1 MGKGRKRGFVVETGL
16 TVGGFGELRNWGF
29 LCGMDA
35 LGNWDNSMI
44 GDLNNYYPE
53 ARKNGMR
60 HILQL

>member
-1 MGKGRKRGFVVETGL
+1 MGRGCKRGLVVETGL

-35 LGNWDNSMI
+35 VGNWDNSMI